1 MMPGVS
7 AKNGNM
13 VFHVIS

>member
-1 MMPGVS
+1 MIPGVS

-13 VFHVIS
+13 VLHTIS